1 MSTMRGKKSKEGKR
15 SRFVVDVGELHR
27 ADEERREARLN
38 RGLRG
43 RLRRRQPL
51 TPQGRRRLLIAAGAL
66 ALVALGLAV
75 IAYSWYGG
83 YKSSPT
89 YSLALLADA
98 GRRGDRQA
106 VDALLDTDGVTRSL
120 VPQVKA
126 KVAERA
132 APAEDGR
139 PPLPAS
145 VRRYVEQNAAVLV
158 PGARDAVREAVVA
171 SVRGGAARK
180 VEDYPF
186 FVAAVAARFAAD
198 EVREEGDAATVTYTQ
213 NGRPVELVMQRAG
226 SLGHWRVVSIRGD
239 ELAERIADNLARGLP
254 ALGR

>member
-15 SRFVVDVGELHR
+15 SRFVVDMDELRR
-27 ADEERREARLN
+27 ADEEKREAA
-38 RGLRG
+38 RGRGVRG
-43 RLRRRQPL
+43 RLRRQGL
-51 TPQGRRRLLIAAGAL
+51 SPQGRRRLGIVAGAL

-75 IAYSWYGG
+75 VFYSWYGG
-83 YKSSPT
+83 YRSSPT

-98 GRRGDRQA
+98 ARRNDRQA
-106 VDALLDTDGVTRSL
+106 IDALLDTDGVTRGL

-132 APAEDGR
+132 AQAEGG
-139 PPLPAS
+139 PPPIPQG

-171 SVRGGAARK
+171 SVRRGAAEK
-180 VEDYPF
+180 VDGYPF
-186 FVAAVAARFAAD
+186 FVAAVAARSAVD
-198 EVREEGDAATVTYTQ
+198 EVREEGDVATVTFTE
-213 NGRPVELVMQRAG
+213 NGRPVELMMQRGG
-226 SLGHWRVVSIRGD
+226 SLGHWRIISIRSD

>member
-15 SRFVVDVGELHR
+15 SRFVVDMDELRR
-27 ADEERREARLN
+27 ADEEKREAQRS
-38 RGLRG
+38 GGVRG
-43 RLRRRQPL
+43 RLRRSQLSPR
-51 TPQGRRRLLIAAGAL
+51 GRRRLGIAAGAL

-75 IAYSWYGG
+75 IFYSWYSG
-83 YKSSPT
+83 YRSSPV

-98 GRRGDRQA
+98 AGRNDRQSI
-106 VDALLDTDGVTRSL
+106 DALLDTDGVTRGL

-132 APAEDGR
+132 APTEGG
-139 PPLPAS
+139 PQPIPAG

-171 SVRGGAARK
+171 SVRQGAAEK
-180 VEDYPF
+180 VDGYPF
-186 FVAAVAARFAAD
+186 FAAAVAARFAVD
-198 EVREEGDAATVTYTQ
+198 EVREEGDVATVTFKQ
-213 NGRPVELVMQRAG
+213 NDRPVELMMQRSG
-226 SLGHWRVVSIRGD
+226 SLGHWRIISIRSD

>member
-15 SRFVVDVGELHR
+15 SRFVVNVDDLHR
-27 ADEERREARLN
+27 EDEEKREARRG

-43 RLRRRQPL
+43 RLRRRQL
-51 TPQGRRRLLIAAGAL
+51 TPQGRRRLAIVAGAL

-75 IAYSWYGG
+75 VFYSWYAG
-83 YKSSPT
+83 YRSSPV

-98 GRRGDRQA
+98 AGRNDRRTI
-106 VDALLDTDGVTRSL
+106 DALLDTDGVTRGL

-126 KVAERA
+126 KVAERGA
-132 APAEDGR
+132 QTEGGPAPI
-139 PPLPAS
+139 PAQ

-171 SVRGGAARK
+171 GVSRGAAAK
-180 VEDYPF
+180 VGSYPF
-186 FVAAVAARFAAD
+186 FAAAVAARFSVD
-198 EVREEGDAATVTYTQ
+198 DVREEGDVATVTFTE
-213 NGRPVELVMQRAG
+213 NGRPVELMMQRSG
-226 SLGHWRVVSIRGD
+226 TLGHWRIISLRSD
-239 ELAERIADNLARGLP
+239 ELAGRIADNLARGLP